1 MHIAINIVNIL
12 YQYVCSA
19 SPWTVGNDVTT
30 VLERVDGTGVV
41 MQDGFKVGSFDGR
54 DVVAILDAGRTTVM
68 FRIRQLAAGTPG
80 WEAYTVALGRYRR

>member
-1 MHIAINIVNIL
+1 MRLVSSI

-19 SPWTVGNDVTT
+19 LPWTVGNDVTT

-80 WEAYTVALGRYRR
+80 WDAYTVALGRYRR